1 MNDFKHYYL
10 DELAF
15 LRELGREFAHAHPAA
30 APFLA
35 EPGADPDVERL
46 LEGVAFLS
54 GRIRQKLDDEL
65 PEVTH
70 ALIDAVFPHYTRPLP
85 AMTMVQFQPA
95 ATQRETVHV
104 AAQAALD
111 ALPRDGTACRFHSV
125 WPVAVSPVRLENMR
139 AHAGPPRCLHVDLRL
154 PAGASFASLGLTRLR
169 FYLGDDHAAARLL
182 YLCLLRHRG
191 IHVECD
197 GQRLAHATLAVAPV
211 GFADDEPLL
220 PQAGSAGSAQR
231 LLHEWFAFPQK
242 FQAVDLLGLDTLCL
256 AINGNPTLIRVVVTC
271 AADYH
276 LPPLTPSSLLLHC
289 TPAVNVF
296 AARGEPLTLDQAHS
310 EHRLRP
316 VGIDPRHVEIFAV
329 TRVEGRSRGQA
340 EVLTFQHRLIEG
352 ASRGGQG
359 HGGRWHER
367 RRPAVLDDGVDVDL
381 LLSGT
386 PQTNAAMVVSTA
398 LLCTNRNLP
407 MHLGIGDLRLATEH
421 LPAGITFRNLTI
433 PTAAVRPL
441 LAGDLHWRFLAHLTL
456 DYGSAL
462 TVAGLRGLLQLYD
475 VRALSDHS
483 ARVAHQ
489 RLAEAIV
496 AVRAVPTT
504 RYLEGI
510 PIRGIAVTI
519 DVDDEHLGG
528 VGEAHMLGT
537 ILDGFVA
544 SFVSLNAFTRLQVFC
559 QHNGQLLS
567 WADRLGRRHLL

>member
-1 MNDFKHYYL
+1 MNDFKQYYL
-10 DELAF
+10 GELAF

-70 ALIDAVFPHYTRPLP
+70 ALIDALFPHYTRPLP

-111 ALPRDGTACRFHSV
+111 ALPRDGTSCRFHSV
-125 WPVAVSPVRLENMR
+125 WPVAVSPVRLTSTR
-139 AHAGPPRCLHVDLRL
+139 AHAGPPHCLHLEFRL
-154 PAGASFASLGLTRLR
+154 PAGATFASLGLTHLRL
-169 FYLGDDHAAARLL
+169 YLGDDHATARLL
-182 YLCLLRHRG
+182 HACLLRHQG
-191 IHVECD
+191 IHVERD
-197 GQRLAHATLAVAPV
+197 GQPLAHATLRLAPV
-211 GFADDEPLL
+211 GFADDEPLF

-242 FQAVDLLGLDTLCL
+242 FHAVDLLGLDTLRL
-256 AINGNPTLIRVVVTC
+256 ATDGKATLIHVVVTC

-276 LPPLTPSSLLLHC
+276 LPSLTPSSLLLHC

-296 AARGEPLTLDQAHS
+296 AARGEPLTLGQAHS

-316 VGIDPRHVEIFAV
+316 AGIDPRHVEIFAI
-329 TRVEGRSRGQA
+329 TRVEGRSRGLA
-340 EVLTFQHRLIEG
+340 EVLTFRHKLLDAGDSQ
-352 ASRGGQG
+352 GGK
-359 HGGRWHER
+359 WHER

-381 LLSGT
+381 LLSDT
-386 PQTNAAMVVSTA
+386 PLTNAAMVVSTT

-407 MHLGIGDLRLATEH
+407 MHLGIGDLRLASEN

-433 PTAAVRPL
+433 PTSAVRPL

-462 TVAGLRGLLQLYD
+462 TVPGLRSLLQLYD

-483 ARVAHQ
+483 ARLAHQ

-496 AVRAVPTT
+496 AVRTTPTT
-504 RYLEGI
+504 RYLDGI
-510 PIRGIAVTI
+510 PIRGITVTI

-528 VGEAHMLGT
+528 IGEAHMLGT
-537 ILDGFVA
+537 ILNGFVA
-544 SFVSLNAFTRLQVFC
+544 SFVSMNAFTRLQVLC